1 MRTEGASA
9 PPSAPE
15 AGWSSTWACRRRAPT
30 PHERP
35 ALRRRR
41 RGRLCPG
48 GHRLG
53 HRRRRLLALPAGV
66 TTAQPP
72 LPPAA
77 AVHDGDGLLLRSLRI
92 RRTPPAAA
100 MVGACTALVRA
111 DGRGTARQP
120 RALSPPHL
128 ARAPG
133 CAVAAPELAGAHLRV
148 GSAPRRGERLPGHGS
163 RADARR

>member
-1 MRTEGASA
+1 
-9 PPSAPE
+9 
-15 AGWSSTWACRRRAPT
+15 
-30 PHERP
+30 
-35 ALRRRR
+35 
-41 RGRLCPG
+41 
-48 GHRLG
+48 
-53 HRRRRLLALPAGV
+53 V
-66 TTAQPP
+66 
-72 LPPAA
+72 PPAPA
-77 AVHDGDGLLLRSLRI
+77 FPAGDGLLLRSLRI

-148 GSAPRRGERLPGHGS
+148 GSAPRRGERLPGDGS
-163 RADARR
+163 RTDARAASGPPSAPDALLRARHARTRPARHAAARPPRTLAQD

>member
-1 MRTEGASA
+1 
-9 PPSAPE
+9 
-15 AGWSSTWACRRRAPT
+15 
-30 PHERP
+30 
-35 ALRRRR
+35 

-92 RRTPPAAA
+92 RRAPPAAA
-100 MVGACTALVRA
+100 PVGARTALVRA
-111 DGRGTARQP
+111 DGRGAARGP
-120 RALSPPHL
+120 RTLSPPLL

-133 CAVAAPELAGAHLRV
+133 CAVAAPELAGAHVRV
-148 GSAPRRGERLPGHGS
+148 GSAPRHGERLPGDGS
-163 RADARR
+163 RTDARAASGPPSAPDALLRARHARTRPARRAAGRPSRTMAQD